1 MSKELKHTFL
11 LATPLPFLLFFAFSL
26 GFSPTLISIMVLNG
40 FLAFSEFSNF
50 FMVVGAQILRL
61 SSTSLKEKENG
72 SSFYPIKEKKKK
84 KDSRERSHIPKRQT
98 EVNSKLEMALNT
110 GFTTLEPPTEWELTK
125 SWK

>member
-84 KDSRERSHIPKRQT
+84 KRFQREVSYTKKTNRSKQQIR
-98 EVNSKLEMALNT
+98 N
-110 GFTTLEPPTEWELTK
+110 GFEHRIYYP
-125 SWK
+125 